1 MAVRSGFFNSVN
13 KDRTYYAN
21 EFSAMLDGV
30 INDGVF
36 SSIGTAFSVTAAGGN
51 TVNVGI
57 GRAWF
62 NSAWLFNDSILPI
75 TLDNP
80 EVLQNR
86 IDAIVI
92 EINYTEE
99 VRNGSIKVVKGAP
112 SSTPSNPTLTKNEF
126 VNQYPLVYIY
136 RKAGATAVSQ
146 SDITNMIGTSSCPY
160 ITGILQVQNIDN
172 IVAQWEAQWNEWK
185 EQWLYWEGDWDT
197 WYANEKENASSDMT
211 NWMLETEANFE
222 AWFNELQAILD
233 GDTATSLA
241 AEITELQGRF
251 STLAKERCVIEKLTD
266 SSISG
271 VLTDSF
277 GNTIE
282 GATSF
287 SQSATVVV
295 GGNSGGSTPDL
306 KLGNEIL
313 TLQHLKSGT
322 NHELSGVAA
331 FGSMIQPLIPVNFLA
346 TDSYNSGDTLSIEDQ
361 QYTFQLVNGDAPYD
375 NLFVKG
381 SVVSVVIDTDNHTI
395 NFNSGGKNKV
405 PVTEIITES
414 CNWTVPDTGSSK
426 VRVFVR
432 IFGGG
437 GTSHSSYGGGG
448 GGQMAYSSFVLTPGQ
463 VIPITI
469 AERKTSGNYNGGAS
483 SFGTYLTATGGY
495 SAQNGGHGGSGG
507 GGGESRKNGGNGSY
521 GGGGGGYGYQ
531 EKKSENITNYYETES
546 GGNGGNGGTYGGG
559 GGGGGSRGQ
568 NAVRSYGGSGGTY
581 GGSGGRGGTFRYE
594 WSNGDYYESFV
605 VNSPTAGSY
614 GTNTKNIQGG
624 IEFRGDGSSGS
635 SGRRGD
641 YYGGGGGGGGYGG
654 AGGDGNAYDVY
665 PGGGGGGGGG
675 YGANGGTVGSGGSGG
690 GGGGYGGA
698 GGGSSSSGGGGG
710 GGGYGLSG
718 NGGGTFFDENG
729 NAEYKEAGPAGGGG
743 GPGICILQYSI

>member
-197 WYANEKENASSDMT
+197 WYANEKENASNDMT

-241 AEITELQGRF
+241 AEITEL
-251 STLAKERCVIEKLTD
+251 
-266 SSISG
+266 
-271 VLTDSF
+271 
-277 GNTIE
+277 
-282 GATSF
+282 
-287 SQSATVVV
+287 
-295 GGNSGGSTPDL
+295 
-306 KLGNEIL
+306 
-313 TLQHLKSGT
+313 
-322 NHELSGVAA
+322 
-331 FGSMIQPLIPVNFLA
+331 
-346 TDSYNSGDTLSIEDQ
+346 
-361 QYTFQLVNGDAPYD
+361 
-375 NLFVKG
+375 
-381 SVVSVVIDTDNHTI
+381 
-395 NFNSGGKNKV
+395 
-405 PVTEIITES
+405 
-414 CNWTVPDTGSSK
+414 
-426 VRVFVR
+426 
-432 IFGGG
+432 
-437 GTSHSSYGGGG
+437 
-448 GGQMAYSSFVLTPGQ
+448 
-463 VIPITI
+463 
-469 AERKTSGNYNGGAS
+469 
-483 SFGTYLTATGGY
+483 
-495 SAQNGGHGGSGG
+495 
-507 GGGESRKNGGNGSY
+507 
-521 GGGGGGYGYQ
+521 
-531 EKKSENITNYYETES
+531 
-546 GGNGGNGGTYGGG
+546 
-559 GGGGGSRGQ
+559 
-568 NAVRSYGGSGGTY
+568 
-581 GGSGGRGGTFRYE
+581 
-594 WSNGDYYESFV
+594 
-605 VNSPTAGSY
+605 
-614 GTNTKNIQGG
+614 
-624 IEFRGDGSSGS
+624 
-635 SGRRGD
+635 
-641 YYGGGGGGGGYGG
+641 
-654 AGGDGNAYDVY
+654 
-665 PGGGGGGGGG
+665 
-675 YGANGGTVGSGGSGG
+675 
-690 GGGGYGGA
+690 
-698 GGGSSSSGGGGG
+698 
-710 GGGYGLSG
+710 
-718 NGGGTFFDENG
+718 
-729 NAEYKEAGPAGGGG
+729 
-743 GPGICILQYSI
+743 